1 MPELLL
7 GRFQTMAVEI
17 REGGMSTVKKAL
29 DLQTGK
35 FVAVKFLDISSSGE
49 LIGPMFRNEVESLKS
64 LWHLPLPMRIWLEI
78 VNIEILNLG
87 TS

>member
-29 DLQTGK
+29 DLQT
-35 FVAVKFLDISSSGE
+35 
-49 LIGPMFRNEVESLKS
+49 
-64 LWHLPLPMRIWLEI
+64 
-78 VNIEILNLG
+78 
-87 TS
+87 